1 MSSTQFKIINRLLL
15 LAEKSKG
22 GKNWQQHASAIS
34 CGKKIICT
42 SINNNRTKF
51 GKNIYCCGH
60 SEANCVIQYL
70 NRSFRGMK
78 NQSLVLAGLT
88 EKVKS

>member
-1 MSSTQFKIINRLLL
+1 MSSTQMKIINRLLL

-22 GKNWQQHASAIS
+22 GKNWLQHASAIC

>member
-1 MSSTQFKIINRLLL
+1 MKIINRLLL

-22 GKNWQQHASAIS
+22 GKNRQQHASAIC

-60 SEANCVIQYL
+60 SEASCVIQYL

>member
-1 MSSTQFKIINRLLL
+1 MSNTQLKIINRLLL
-15 LAEKSKG
+15 LAETSTG
-22 GKNWQQHASAIS
+22 GKNWQQHASAIC

>member
-1 MSSTQFKIINRLLL
+1 MSNTQLKIINRLLL
-15 LAEKSKG
+15 LAETSTG
-22 GKNWQQHASAIS
+22 GKNWQQHASAIC

-42 SINNNRTKF
+42 SINNNRSKF

-78 NQSLVLAGLT
+78 NKSLVLAGLT

>member
-1 MSSTQFKIINRLLL
+1 MSSTQLKIINRLLL

-22 GKNWQQHASAIS
+22 GKNWQQHASAIC

-42 SINNNRTKF
+42 SINNDRTKF

-60 SEANCVIQYL
+60 SEANCVLQYL
-70 NRSFRGMK
+70 NRSFRGK
-78 NQSLVLAGLT
+78 RNKSLVLAGSR
-88 EKVKS
+88 EKAKS

>member
-1 MSSTQFKIINRLLL
+1 MSNTQLKIINRLLL
-15 LAEKSKG
+15 LAETSTG
-22 GKNWQQHASAIS
+22 GKNWQKHASAIC

>member
-1 MSSTQFKIINRLLL
+1 MSKTQRKIISHLMG
-15 LAEKSKG
+15 LAGQSKG
-22 GKNWQQHASAIS
+22 GKNWQMHAA
-34 CGKKIICT
+34 GICSGNKLICS
-42 SINNNRTKF
+42 SINNSRSKF

>member
-1 MSSTQFKIINRLLL
+1 MKIINRLLL

-22 GKNWQQHASAIS
+22 GKNWLQHASAIC

>member
-1 MSSTQFKIINRLLL
+1 MSNTQLKIINRLLL
-15 LAEKSKG
+15 LAETSTG
-22 GKNWQQHASAIS
+22 GKNWQQHASAIC

-42 SINNNRTKF
+42 SINNNRSKF

>member
-1 MSSTQFKIINRLLL
+1 MTSSQFKIMNRLLL
-15 LAEKSKG
+15 LAEKSTG
-22 GKNWQQHASAIS
+22 GKNWQQHASAIC

-60 SEANCVIQYL
+60 SEANCVIQYM
-70 NRSFRGMK
+70 NRSFRGK
-78 NQSLVLAGLT
+78 RNRSLVLAGLT

>member
-15 LAEKSKG
+15 LAETSKG
-22 GKNWQQHASAIS
+22 GKNWQQHASAIC

-51 GKNIYCCGH
+51 GRNIYCCGH